1 MCHRACSWSSSLI
14 SWSKLKALRCL
25 PRSAAVVPLVCQ
37 LRCQKSR
44 ALILISVFYI
54 FYRHQLGG
62 RLVRQPQIH
71 SIALCT
77 VFLARTCPIFG
88 LVAKSLFF
96 FDKMASIKSEKS
108 PKWKTKLKLI
118 LLLLPSTAGDKTKCG
133 QPFNIWTTTRSFLW
147 VFKMC
152 QKLWHSVWKG
162 SFVFSEILIIYE
174 NIHVYV

>member
-1 MCHRACSWSSSLI
+1 MCHRVSSWSSSLI

-96 FDKMASIKSEKS
+96 WQNGFDKKRKITRV
-108 PKWKTKLKLI
+108 KTKFKLI

-147 VFKMC
+147 VFKMW

-174 NIHVYV
+174 NIHAYV